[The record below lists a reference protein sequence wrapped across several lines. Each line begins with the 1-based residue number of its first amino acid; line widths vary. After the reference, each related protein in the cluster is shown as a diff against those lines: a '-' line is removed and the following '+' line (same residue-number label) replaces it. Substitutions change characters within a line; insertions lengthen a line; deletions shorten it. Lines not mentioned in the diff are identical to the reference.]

1 MALRKTKVERIVDTV
16 LSAAGLSEVETA
28 ELLEEHWKECN
39 RREEA
44 HGSPHRP
51 EWRAEVN
58 SLRGG
63 FTKGAAGV
71 DPSDPSV
78 QKQFGQLVEVCK
90 KPTSRNSYRLKR
102 AKVNR

>member
-16 LSAAGLSEVETA
+16 LSAAGLSEVDTA
-28 ELLEEHWKECN
+28 ELLEEHWKEVTS
-39 RREEA
+39 REEA

-51 EWRAEVN
+51 EWRTAAN

-63 FTKGAAGV
+63 FTKGAAGI

-78 QKQFGQLVEVCK
+78 QKQFGRLVEVCK
-90 KPTSRNSYRLKR
+90 APPSYS
-102 AKVNR
+102 NWD

>member
-28 ELLEEHWKECN
+28 DLLEEHWKECN

-51 EWRAEVN
+51 EWRATVN
-58 SLRGG
+58 SQRED
-63 FTKGAAGV
+63 FTKGAAGIDPA
-71 DPSDPSV
+71 DPSI
-78 QKQFGQLVEVCK
+78 QQQFGQLVEVCK
-90 KPTSRNSYRLKR
+90 VPPSRNSYD
-102 AKVNR
+102 